1 MIVSVA
7 MMNLVTAVIVE
18 GAISQASSE
27 RDVMKAY
34 KCAKVRALLP
44 RLGELF
50 KELDPDGDGYVTLDE
65 ILEASNVL
73 KDELENLVQIDD
85 LVEIFQLLDENR
97 TGSLDIDEFI
107 ESVTEIATSDLAIE
121 HVRILKQLSLCRGDL
136 TDVRLR
142 LDVMDGRMSL
152 QAVQQGLEPSKFWN
166 QGVNQDSPTES
177 RISDRSKRAI
187 VI

>member
-1 MIVSVA
+1 MGA
-7 MMNLVTAVIVE
+7 QVTN
-18 GAISQASSE
+18 AIRQ
-27 RDVMKAY
+27 
-34 KCAKVRALLP
+34 
-44 RLGELF
+44 
-50 KELDPDGDGYVTLDE
+50 VTKRIRRNIGNGQISFDE
-65 ILEASNVL
+65 IQEASTEL
-73 KDELENLVQIDD
+73 KDELESIVQVGD
-85 LVEIFQLLDENR
+85 LVEIFQLLDDNR
-97 TGSLDIDEFI
+97 SGSLDIDEFI
-107 ESVTEIATSDLAIE
+107 ESVTEISTSDLAIE
-121 HVRILKQLSLCRGDL
+121 NVRILKQLSLCRGDL